1 MTDEEQDIAREI
13 NNQVVDSASVI
24 SKIAKLIFD
33 DIYPLRKFRYTKGN
47 YQNDFEINKSVD
59 GQNHGNAVNG
69 EMRLRF
75 ITEANDDA
83 SDLKLMV
90 ESKTTKR
97 FVDCAK
103 NTRYL
108 TILRIR

>member
-1 MTDEEQDIAREI
+1 M
-13 NNQVVDSASVI
+13 
-24 SKIAKLIFD
+24 
-33 DIYPLRKFRYTKGN
+33 
-47 YQNDFEINKSVD
+47 D